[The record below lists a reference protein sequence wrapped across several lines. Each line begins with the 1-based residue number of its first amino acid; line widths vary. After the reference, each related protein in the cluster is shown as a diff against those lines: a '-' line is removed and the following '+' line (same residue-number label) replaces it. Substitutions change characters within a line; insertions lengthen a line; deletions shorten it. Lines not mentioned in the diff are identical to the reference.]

1 MSGDRPLKF
10 EDFENVGTSWNQVN
24 AIGYRLKGD
33 RNAPILLIGEVIET
47 IRSSGGLFGGRADG
61 GLIGY
66 LDGGIVSLLRR

>member
-10 EDFENVGTSWNQVN
+10 EDFENVGSSWNQVN
-24 AIGYRLKGD
+24 ATGYRLKGD

-47 IRSSGGLFGGRADG
+47 IRSSGGLFGGKADG

-66 LDGGIVSLLRR
+66 FDGGIVSLLRR